1 MNPAAGPVA
10 EPAEPHQTSLLRVA
24 AAVASRWPLIL
35 VCALLGGAVAAGWA
49 LAAHP
54 RYRATAKFA
63 LEERALNPAAAGG
76 LAALAGQLGAGSLGG
91 TRSLQFYADVI
102 VGRDVLTSVALDS
115 FPDPADHAH
124 RRPLLDIL
132 RIGGADSAHRV
143 NDAVDYLS
151 SRAVGTTTNDRTGTI
166 TLNVTLPDAQL
177 AAQVAS
183 RLYTHLEA
191 FNYETR
197 RSAASERRQFAARE
211 LAGSRVKLAEAE
223 GGMRA
228 FLEANRAGVQDIPRL
243 AFQREQLQRRIQLLT
258 DEYGRLARELQ
269 DAQMDEVRDT
279 PVFTLVQAPVAPV
292 YRDFPRRTRMTFTG
306 ALLAG
311 ALAVA
316 WAAFKAT
323 GWSVQQL
330 DPAGYAQFRSSLRRR
345 RAG

>member
-1 MNPAAGPVA
+1 MA
-10 EPAEPHQTSLLRVA
+10 EPAEPPRQTSLLRVA
-24 AAVASRWPLIL
+24 AAVASRWRLIL
-35 VCALLGGAVAAGWA
+35 VCGLVGGALTAAYA
-49 LAAHP
+49 LAARP

-63 LEERALNPAAAGG
+63 LEERTLNPSAASG

-102 VGRDVLTSVALDS
+102 VGRDVLTRVALDS
-115 FPDPADHAH
+115 FPDPADRAH
-124 RRPLLDIL
+124 RRALLDIL
-132 RIGGADSAHRV
+132 HIGGPDSAHRV
-143 NDAVDYLS
+143 NNAVDYLS

-177 AAQVAS
+177 AADVAG
-183 RLYTHLEA
+183 RLYAHLEQ

-197 RSAASERRQFAARE
+197 RSAASERRRFAERE
-211 LAGSRVKLAEAE
+211 LVTARGKLSEAE
-223 GGMRA
+223 GAMRA
-228 FLEANRAGVQDIPRL
+228 FLEANRAGVMDIPRL
-243 AFQREQLQRRIQLLT
+243 AFQREQLQRRIELLT
-258 DEYGRLARELQ
+258 EEYGRLARELQ

-292 YRDFPRRTRMTFTG
+292 YRDFPRRTRMTITG
-306 ALLAG
+306 AILAG

-345 RAG
+345 RSA